1 MSAEGQRVES
11 RIVPAAGFRSAEVA
25 LKVAEITEVHEQ
37 IVRAASG
44 LSPAQLAWQ
53 PAPGRNT
60 LGMLLAH
67 IAVAEVHIGFVVLK
81 GARDSDIRGVLGID
95 MDDDGLPL
103 PADGSPPAVITG
115 QPWPFFAD
123 LLERALAH
131 TRRACLPI
139 DDALLAAEIVR
150 PPRPDGSVRVFDRRW
165 GLHHMVEHAAQHL
178 GQIQL
183 LKRLPQPTTA

>member
-1 MSAEGQRVES
+1 MSTARRIES

-44 LSPAQLAWQ
+44 LSAVQLAWQ

-81 GARDSDIRGVLGID
+81 GERDSDIQRVLGIT
-95 MDDDGLPL
+95 MDDDGMPL
-103 PADGSPPAVITG
+103 SAEGAPPATITG

-131 TRRACLPI
+131 TRSACGELG
-139 DDALLAAEIVR
+139 DDLLGVEIVR

-178 GQIQL
+178 GQIQVL
-183 LKRLPQPTTA
+183 RQLIPKDA

>member
-1 MSAEGQRVES
+1 MSSAGKRIES
-11 RIVPAAGFRSAEVA
+11 RIIPAAGFRSAEVA

-44 LSPAQLAWQ
+44 LSAAQLAWQ

-67 IAVAEVHIGFVVLK
+67 IAVAEVHLGFVVLK
-81 GARDSDIRGVLGID
+81 GERDSDIQGVLGIT
-95 MDDDGLPL
+95 MEDDGMPL
-103 PADGSPPAVITG
+103 PAGDVPPAAITG
-115 QPWPFFAD
+115 KPWPFFAD

-131 TRRACLPI
+131 TRSACAPLE
-139 DDALLAAEIVR
+139 DALLAVEIVR

-178 GQIQL
+178 GQIQVL
-183 LKRLPQPTTA
+183 RQRAHDA

>member
-1 MSAEGQRVES
+1 MSSAGKRIES
-11 RIVPAAGFRSAEVA
+11 RIIPAAGFRSAEVA

-37 IVRAASG
+37 ILRAASG
-44 LSPAQLAWQ
+44 LSAAQLAWQ

-81 GARDSDIRGVLGID
+81 GERDSDIQGVLGIT
-95 MDDDGLPL
+95 MEDDGMPL
-103 PADGSPPAVITG
+103 PADGGPPTAITG
-115 QPWPFFAD
+115 KPWPFFAD

-131 TRRACLPI
+131 TRSACAPLE
-139 DDALLAAEIVR
+139 DALLAVEIVR

-178 GQIQL
+178 GQIQVL
-183 LKRLPQPTTA
+183 RQRAHDA

>member
-1 MSAEGQRVES
+1 MSSAAKRIES

-44 LSPAQLAWQ
+44 LGASQLAWQ
-53 PAPGRNT
+53 QAPGRNT

-81 GARDSDIRGVLGID
+81 AERGSDIHSVLGIT
-95 MDDDGLPL
+95 MEDDGMPL
-103 PADGSPPAVITG
+103 PAEGSPPSAITG

-131 TRRACLPI
+131 TRSACLLL
-139 DDALLAAEIVR
+139 DDAMLAAEIVR

-178 GQIQL
+178 GQLQVL
-183 LKRLPQPTTA
+183 RTQVPNW